1 MISTEG
7 VRPRRPGRNVL
18 KNALFVGSRTD
29 SPSPNLP
36 GMPLFR
42 RAKKAGSGVGGGQDR
57 GQSGEPGGESDPSP
71 VPPWC
76 AWFGPADWHAFEA
89 LLNDVFLDGNTSGPP
104 MRFGE
109 HRHLSLAAE
118 GQTGAPLDLA
128 EIAELVRALPHA
140 NWRSAT
146 VSFLN
151 QKQRLAERRR
161 ELERA
166 GFAEVRNLLMP
177 RLVTVDSV
185 TERHA
190 LAVALTEELAA
201 VVVIQVGGSLSA
213 PVPPEQFDSWRV
225 DSAEVWA
232 AAMTNLDAAPVSL
245 QYNEDANPL
254 VNVEADGGW
263 TSTHLLRA
271 ADLIDRPAP
280 FGILAMVPYH
290 GHLMLWAVEGPELH
304 TCVIAY
310 GPLVRKMW
318 EDAPQEYRLSSRLLW
333 IGEDGIESVGVDPA
347 PPGSEEP
354 GVITGSA
361 RFLEMLAGFR
371 PPDDYPG

>member
-1 MISTEG
+1 M
-7 VRPRRPGRNVL
+7 V
-18 KNALFVGSRTD
+18 SRTD
-29 SPSPNLP
+29 SPSPSLP

-42 RAKKAGSGVGGGQDR
+42 RAKKAGPDAGGG
-57 GQSGEPGGESDPSP
+57 SGASP

-89 LLNDVFLDGNTSGPP
+89 LLNDVFLDGNKSGPP

-109 HRHLSLAAE
+109 QRHLSLAAE
-118 GQTGAPLDLA
+118 GEPGAPLDLA

-151 QKQRLAERRR
+151 QKQRLADRRR

-177 RLVTVDSV
+177 RLVTVDAVGEGHGLS
-185 TERHA
+185 
-190 LAVALTEELAA
+190 VALTGELA
-201 VVVIQVGGSLSA
+201 VVVVIHVGGDLSA
-213 PVPPEQFDSWRV
+213 PVPPDQFRSWRV
-225 DSAEVWA
+225 DEAEVWA
-232 AAMTNLDAAPVSL
+232 AAMANLEAAPVSL
-245 QYNEDANPL
+245 QYNEDENPL
-254 VNVEADGGW
+254 VNVEGEGGY

-271 ADLIDRPAP
+271 ADLVDRPAP
-280 FGILAMVPYH
+280 HGILAMVPFH

-318 EDAPQEYRLSSRLLW
+318 EDAPEEYRLSSRLLW
-333 IGEDGIESVGVDPA
+333 IGEDGIESVGVEPA
-347 PPGSEEP
+347 PPGSDEP

-361 RFLEMLAGFR
+361 RFVELLSAFR
-371 PPDDYPG
+371 PPDGHRG

>member
-1 MISTEG
+1 
-7 VRPRRPGRNVL
+7 
-18 KNALFVGSRTD
+18 
-29 SPSPNLP
+29 
-36 GMPLFR
+36 MPLFR
-42 RAKKAGSGVGGGQDR
+42 RAKKAGADAGGGAAT
-57 GQSGEPGGESDPSP
+57 GPGGGPEPSP

-76 AWFGPADWHAFEA
+76 AWFAPDEWHAFEA

-118 GQTGAPLDLA
+118 GQSGAPLDLA
-128 EIAELVRALPHA
+128 EIAELVRALPQA

-151 QKQRLAERRR
+151 RKQRLSERRR

-177 RLVTVDSV
+177 RLVAVDSV
-185 TERHA
+185 TDRHA
-190 LAVALTEELAA
+190 LAVAVTEELAA

-213 PVPPEQFDSWRV
+213 PVPPEQFDSWQV
-225 DSAEVWA
+225 DRSEVWA

-245 QYNEDANPL
+245 QYNDDENPL
-254 VNVEADGGW
+254 VNVEADDGW
-263 TSTHLLRA
+263 TSTHLLHA
-271 ADLIDRPAP
+271 AALIDRPAP
-280 FGILAMVPYH
+280 LGILAMVPFH

-310 GPLVRKMW
+310 GPLVRNMW
-318 EDAPQEYRLSSRLLW
+318 EDAPPEYRLSSRLLW
-333 IGEDGIESVGVDPA
+333 IGEDGIETIQVHPS
-347 PPGSEEP
+347 PPGSKEP

-361 RFLEMLAGFR
+361 RFLELLAAFR
-371 PPDDYPG
+371 PPDAYPG

>member
-1 MISTEG
+1 MTSAEG
-7 VRPRRPGRNVL
+7 ARPRRGGLNVL
-18 KNALFVGSRTD
+18 KNALFVSSRTD

-36 GMPLFR
+36 DMPLFR
-42 RAKKAGSGVGGGQDR
+42 RAKKAGAGVGGGVGGGQ
-57 GQSGEPGGESDPSP
+57 GAGPDPSP

-76 AWFGPADWHAFEA
+76 AWFSPADWHAFEA

-109 HRHLSLAAE
+109 QRHLSLAAE
-118 GQTGAPLDLA
+118 GETGAPLDLA
-128 EIAELVRALPHA
+128 EIAELVRALPHG

-151 QKQRLAERRR
+151 QKQRLSERRR

-185 TERHA
+185 TDRHA
-190 LAVALTEELAA
+190 LAVAVTEELAA

-213 PVPPEQFDSWRV
+213 PVPPEQFDSWHV
-225 DSAEVWA
+225 DGSEVWA
-232 AAMTNLDAAPVSL
+232 AAMANLDAAPVSL
-245 QYNEDANPL
+245 QYNDDENPL

-263 TSTHLLRA
+263 TSTHLLHA
-271 ADLIDRPAP
+271 ADLVDRPTP
-280 FGILAMVPYH
+280 LGILAMVPFH

-333 IGEDGIESVGVDPA
+333 IGEGGIETIQVHPS

-361 RFLEMLAGFR
+361 RFLEMLAAFR

>member
-1 MISTEG
+1 
-7 VRPRRPGRNVL
+7 
-18 KNALFVGSRTD
+18 
-29 SPSPNLP
+29 
-36 GMPLFR
+36 MPLFR
-42 RAKKAGSGVGGGQDR
+42 RAKKAGGGR
-57 GQSGEPGGESDPSP
+57 GGSEQPSP
-71 VPPWC
+71 VPAWC
-76 AWFGPADWHAFEA
+76 AWFSPADWHAFEA
-89 LLNDVFLDGNTSGPP
+89 LLNDVFLDGNASGPP

-118 GQTGAPLDLA
+118 GEPGAPLDLA

-161 ELERA
+161 ELHRA
-166 GFAEVRNLLMP
+166 GFAEVRHLLMP

-185 TERHA
+185 GEGHA
-190 LAVALTEELAA
+190 VATALTEELAA
-201 VVVIQVGGSLSA
+201 VVMIHVGGDFSA
-213 PVPPEQFDSWRV
+213 PVPPDQFGAWQV
-225 DSAEVWA
+225 DEADVWA
-232 AAMTNLDAAPVSL
+232 AAMANLHAAPVSL
-245 QYNEDANPL
+245 QYNEDENPL
-254 VNVEADGGW
+254 VNVEGEGGY

-280 FGILAMVPYH
+280 HGILAMVPFH

-318 EDAPQEYRLSSRLLW
+318 EDAPEGYRLSSRLLW
-333 IGEDGIESVGVDPA
+333 IGEDGIESVGVEPA
-347 PPGSEEP
+347 PPGSKEP

-361 RFLEMLAGFR
+361 RFVEMLSAFR

>member
-1 MISTEG
+1 
-7 VRPRRPGRNVL
+7 
-18 KNALFVGSRTD
+18 
-29 SPSPNLP
+29 
-36 GMPLFR
+36 MPLFR
-42 RAKKAGSGVGGGQDR
+42 RAKKAGAGVGGGAGR
-57 GQSGEPGGESDPSP
+57 GPGGAEPSP
-71 VPPWC
+71 VPAWC
-76 AWFGPADWHAFEA
+76 AWFSPADWHAFEA
-89 LLNDVFLDGNTSGPP
+89 LLNDVFLDGNASGPP

-118 GQTGAPLDLA
+118 GQSGAPLDLA

-177 RLVTVDSV
+177 RLVTVDAV

-213 PVPPEQFDSWRV
+213 PVPPEQFDSWQV
-225 DSAEVWA
+225 DASEVWA
-232 AAMTNLDAAPVSL
+232 AAMANLDAAPVSL
-245 QYNEDANPL
+245 QYNDDENPL

-280 FGILAMVPYH
+280 LGILAMVPFH
-290 GHLMLWAVEGPELH
+290 GHLMLWAVAGPELH

-310 GPLVRKMW
+310 GPLVRQMW
-318 EDAPQEYRLSSRLLW
+318 EDAPEEYRLSSRLLW
-333 IGEDGIESVGVDPA
+333 IGEDGIESIGVEPA
-347 PPGSEEP
+347 PPRSKQP

-361 RFLEMLAGFR
+361 RFLEMLASFR